1 MRVTTEGAAVVLTG
15 RFDARSTGEVR
26 DVLYEQIQA
35 TDGDVVVDL
44 AGVDSIDAT
53 ALKLLAAATRVMERE
68 GRRLVLRNGSP
79 GLRRIIA
86 FSRLRRMV
94 TFERSTHAT

>member
-86 FSRLRRMV
+86 LSRLRRMV
-94 TFERSTHAT
+94 TFERSRHAT